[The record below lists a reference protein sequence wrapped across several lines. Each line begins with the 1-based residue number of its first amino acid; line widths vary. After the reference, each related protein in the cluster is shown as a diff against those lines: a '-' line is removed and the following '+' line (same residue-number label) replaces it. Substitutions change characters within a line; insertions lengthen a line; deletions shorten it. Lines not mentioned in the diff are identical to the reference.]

1 MTRAA
6 LACALLLLAATA
18 RAQDAATAPPVSDE
32 FVGLFSS
39 YCLQKFP
46 DDEALTTQASSDQ
59 REALT
64 DAQVKTFL
72 HSDPGQGWVLAGA
85 DGKYVLTTER
95 PPFHACAVRRYSG
108 QVLDGAPFV
117 AAARSFAVA
126 RGHSLG
132 PLQTRRTAIGPNI
145 ISSAMMLQEV
155 DEKGIPTLE
164 TYMFFVVSY
173 PAMAKAD
180 GTEGKPFYDIR
191 FVRQI
196 YRQPV

>member
-6 LACALLLLAATA
+6 LCGVLLLLAATA
-18 RAQDAATAPPVSDE
+18 RAQDAAPPVSDE
-32 FVGLFSS
+32 FVGLFSA

-46 DDEALTTQASSDQ
+46 DDDALATQASSDQ

-72 HSDPGQGWVLAGA
+72 HSDPGRGWLLAGV
-85 DGKYVLTTER
+85 DSKYVLTTER
-95 PPFHACAVRRYSG
+95 PPFHACAVRRYSD

-132 PLQTRRTAIGPNI
+132 PLQTRRTTIGPDI
-145 ISSAMMLQEV
+145 VSSATMLQEV
-155 DEKGIPTLE
+155 DAKGVPTLE

-173 PAMAKAD
+173 PAMTKAD
-180 GTEGKPFYDIR
+180 GTEGKPFYDVR

>member
-6 LACALLLLAATA
+6 LCGVLLLLAVTA
-18 RAQDAATAPPVSDE
+18 RAQDVAPPVSDE
-32 FVGLFSS
+32 FVALFRS

-46 DDEALTTQASSDQ
+46 DDDALATQAASDQ

-72 HSDPGQGWVLAGA
+72 HSDPGQGWLLAGT

-95 PPFHACAVRRYSG
+95 PPFHACAVRRYSD

-117 AAARSFAVA
+117 AAARRFAVA

-132 PLQTRRTAIGPNI
+132 PLQTRRTTIGPNI
-145 ISSAMMLQEV
+145 VSSAAMLQEV
-155 DEKGIPTLE
+155 DEKGVPTLE

-173 PAMAKAD
+173 PAMTKAD
-180 GTEGKPFYDIR
+180 GTEGKPFYDVR